1 MATWSA
7 DLKREGRITRRN
19 LFDNDTLKVDEV
31 TFTPG
36 ASPGVH
42 SHDVAGVRYVLEG
55 EILFQEA
62 DGRRWT
68 KKAGDVY
75 WEGIGNLHYT
85 KNVGPGRLVLLE
97 VLLKA
102 AP

>member
-1 MATWSA
+1 MSTWSA
-7 DLKREGRITRRN
+7 DLKREGQITRRN
-19 LFDNDTLKVDEV
+19 LFENETLKVDEV
-31 TFTPG
+31 VFAPG

-68 KKAGDVY
+68 KKAGEVY
-75 WEGIGNLHYT
+75 WEGKGITHYT
-85 KNVGPGRLVLLE
+85 KNVGSRRLVLIE
-97 VLLKA
+97 VLLT
-102 AP
+102 

>member
-1 MATWSA
+1 MGGFGPE
-7 DLKREGRITRRN
+7 LKREGQITRRN
-19 LFDNDTLKVDEV
+19 LFANETLTVDEV

-55 EILFQEA
+55 EIFFQEA

-68 KKAGDVY
+68 KKAGEVY
-75 WEGIGNLHYT
+75 WEGKGITHYT
-85 KNVGPGRLVLLE
+85 RNVGAGRLVLLE
-97 VLLKA
+97 VLLK
-102 AP
+102 

>member
-1 MATWSA
+1 VRQWSP
-7 DLKREGRITRRN
+7 DLRREGQITRRS
-19 LFDNDTLKVDEV
+19 LFENETLKVDEV
-31 TFTPG
+31 VFTPG

-68 KKAGDVY
+68 KTAGEAY
-75 WEGIGNLHYT
+75 WEGKGITHYT
-85 KNVGPGRLVLLE
+85 KNVGAGRLVLIE
-97 VLLKA
+97 VLLK
-102 AP
+102 

>member
-1 MATWSA
+1 MSSWSP
-7 DLKREGRITRRN
+7 DLRREGQIARRS
-19 LFDNDTLKVDEV
+19 LFENETLKVDEV

-68 KKAGDVY
+68 KRAGEVY
-75 WEGIGNLHYT
+75 WEGTGITHYT
-85 KNVGPGRLVLLE
+85 KSVGPGRLVLIE
-97 VLLKA
+97 VLLK
-102 AP
+102 

>member
-1 MATWSA
+1 MTTWSS
-7 DLKREGRITRRN
+7 DLEREGQITRRN
-19 LFDNDTLKVDEV
+19 LFENDTLKVDEV

-42 SHDVAGVRYVLEG
+42 GHDVAGVRYVLEG

-68 KKAGDVY
+68 KKAGEVY
-75 WEGIGNLHYT
+75 WEGTGITHYT
-85 KNVGPGRLVLLE
+85 KNVAPGRLVLIE
-97 VLLKA
+97 VLLKS
-102 AP
+102 